1 MLELNVRAILVSGA
15 STGIGEATVLAATRA
30 GMRVYAGVRT
40 TADAERIAGL
50 HGNVRAVQ
58 LDVTDAASIEAA
70 VNVVRADRVAL
81 SGLVNNAGV
90 ALGGPI
96 ESLSLDALRAEFE
109 VNCFGA
115 IALTQAALPLL
126 RLQPSRIVFVGSVS
140 GRLAVPYLAAY
151 SASKFALRAF
161 ADALRIEL
169 KPSAIDVCLIEPGS
183 VATPIWRKGRAMRDA
198 MLARLPANAPDYY
211 RTAIENLVRATE
223 GEERSGLP
231 PAVIADAIVHALTDR
246 KPKAHR
252 IIGLPARLGAAIA
265 LLPPSLHDRFL
276 RATMHLP

>member
-1 MLELNVRAILVSGA
+1 MLAPTVHAILVSGA
-15 STGIGEATVLAATRA
+15 SSGIGEATVLAAARA
-30 GMRVYAGVRT
+30 GMRVYAGVRAP
-40 TADAERIAGL
+40 ADAERVAAL
-50 HGNVRAVQ
+50 DANVRAVQ
-58 LDVTDAASIEAA
+58 LDVTDAVSIDAA
-70 VNVVRADRVAL
+70 VGVVRADGVAL
-81 SGLVNNAGV
+81 TGLVNNAGV

-96 ESLSLDALRAEFE
+96 ESLSLDALRAQFE

-126 RLQPSRIVFVGSVS
+126 RLQPSRIVFVGSIS

-183 VATPIWRKGRAMRDA
+183 VATPIWSKGRAMRDA
-198 MLARLPANAPDYY
+198 MLARLSANAPAYY
-211 RTAIENLVRATE
+211 LDAIENLVRATQ

-231 PAVIADAIVHALTDR
+231 PGVIADAIVHALTDR

-276 RATMHLP
+276 RATMRLP

>member
-1 MLELNVRAILVSGA
+1 MLAPTVHAILVSGA
-15 STGIGEATVLAATRA
+15 SSGIGEATVLTAARA
-30 GMRVYAGVRT
+30 GMRVYAGVRAP
-40 TADAERIAGL
+40 ADAERVAAL
-50 HGNVRAVQ
+50 DANVRAVQ
-58 LDVTDAASIEAA
+58 LDVTDAVSIDAA
-70 VNVVRADRVAL
+70 VGVVRADGVAL
-81 SGLVNNAGV
+81 TGLVNNAGV

-96 ESLSLDALRAEFE
+96 ESLSLDALRAQFE

-126 RLQPSRIVFVGSVS
+126 RLQPSRIVFVGSIS

-183 VATPIWRKGRAMRDA
+183 VATPIWSKGRAMRDA
-198 MLARLPANAPDYY
+198 MLARLSANGPAYY
-211 RTAIENLVRATE
+211 RDAIENLVRATQ

-231 PAVIADAIVHALTDR
+231 PGVIADAIAHALTDR

-276 RATMHLP
+276 RATMRLP

>member
-1 MLELNVRAILVSGA
+1 MLAPTVHAILVSGA
-15 STGIGEATVLAATRA
+15 SSGIGEATVLTAARA
-30 GMRVYAGVRT
+30 GMRVYAGVRAP
-40 TADAERIAGL
+40 ADAERVAAL
-50 HGNVRAVQ
+50 DANVRAVQ
-58 LDVTDAASIEAA
+58 LDVTDAVSIDAA
-70 VNVVRADRVAL
+70 VGVVRADGVAL
-81 SGLVNNAGV
+81 TGLVNNAGV

-96 ESLSLDALRAEFE
+96 ESLSLDALRAQFE

-126 RLQPSRIVFVGSVS
+126 RLQPSRIVFVGSIS

-183 VATPIWRKGRAMRDA
+183 VATPIWSKGRAMRDA
-198 MLARLPANAPDYY
+198 MLARLSANAPAYY
-211 RTAIENLVRATE
+211 LDAIENLVRATQ

-231 PAVIADAIVHALTDR
+231 PGVIADAIVHALTDR

-276 RATMHLP
+276 RATMRLP

>member
-1 MLELNVRAILVSGA
+1 MLAPTVHAILVSGA
-15 STGIGEATVLAATRA
+15 SSGIGEATVLTAARA
-30 GMRVYAGVRT
+30 GMRVYAGVRAP
-40 TADAERIAGL
+40 ADAERVAAL
-50 HGNVRAVQ
+50 DANVRAVQ
-58 LDVTDAASIEAA
+58 LDVTDAVSIDAA
-70 VNVVRADRVAL
+70 VGVVRADGVAL
-81 SGLVNNAGV
+81 TGLVNNAGV

-96 ESLSLDALRAEFE
+96 ESLSLDALRAQFE

-126 RLQPSRIVFVGSVS
+126 RLQPSRIVFVGSIS

-183 VATPIWRKGRAMRDA
+183 VATPIWSKGRAMRDA
-198 MLARLPANAPDYY
+198 MLARLSANAPAYY
-211 RTAIENLVRATE
+211 LDAIENLVRATR

-231 PAVIADAIVHALTDR
+231 PGVIADAIVHALTDR

-276 RATMHLP
+276 RATMRLP

>member
-1 MLELNVRAILVSGA
+1 MLAPTVHAILVSGA
-15 STGIGEATVLAATRA
+15 SSGIGEATVLAAARA
-30 GMRVYAGVRT
+30 GMRVYAGVRAP
-40 TADAERIAGL
+40 ADAERVAAL
-50 HGNVRAVQ
+50 DANVRAVQ
-58 LDVTDAASIEAA
+58 LDVTDAVSIDAA
-70 VNVVRADRVAL
+70 VGVVRADGVAL
-81 SGLVNNAGV
+81 TGLVNNAGV

-96 ESLSLDALRAEFE
+96 ESLSLDALRAQFE

-126 RLQPSRIVFVGSVS
+126 RLQPSRIVFVGSIS

-183 VATPIWRKGRAMRDA
+183 VATPIWSKGRAMRDA
-198 MLARLPANAPDYY
+198 MLARLSANGPAYY
-211 RTAIENLVRATE
+211 RDAIENLVRATQ

-231 PAVIADAIVHALTDR
+231 PGVIADAIAHALTDR

-276 RATMHLP
+276 RATMRLP

>member
-1 MLELNVRAILVSGA
+1 MLAPTVHAILVSGA
-15 STGIGEATVLAATRA
+15 SSGIGEATVLAAARA
-30 GMRVYAGVRT
+30 GMRVYAGVRAP
-40 TADAERIAGL
+40 ADAERVAAL
-50 HGNVRAVQ
+50 DANVRAVQ
-58 LDVTDAASIEAA
+58 LDVTDAVSIDAA
-70 VNVVRADRVAL
+70 VGVVRADGVAL
-81 SGLVNNAGV
+81 TGLVNNAGV

-96 ESLSLDALRAEFE
+96 ESLSLDALRAQFE

-126 RLQPSRIVFVGSVS
+126 RLQPSRIVFVGSIS

-183 VATPIWRKGRAMRDA
+183 VATPIWSKGRAMRDA
-198 MLARLPANAPDYY
+198 MLARLSANGPAYY
-211 RTAIENLVRATE
+211 RDAIENLVRATQ

-231 PAVIADAIVHALTDR
+231 PGVIADAIVHALTDR

-276 RATMHLP
+276 RATMRLP

>member
-1 MLELNVRAILVSGA
+1 MLVPTVRAILVSGA
-15 STGIGEATVLAATRA
+15 SSGIGEATVLAAARA

-40 TADAERIAGL
+40 ASDAERIAAL

-58 LDVTDAASIEAA
+58 LDVTDAASIDAA
-70 VNVVRADRVAL
+70 VGAVRADGVAL

-96 ESLSLDALRAEFE
+96 ESLSLDALRAQFE

-126 RLQPSRIVFVGSVS
+126 RLQPSRVVFVGSVS

-198 MLARLPANAPDYY
+198 MLARLRPDAPAYY
-211 RTAIENLVRATE
+211 KTAIENLLRATE

-276 RATMHLP
+276 RATMRLP